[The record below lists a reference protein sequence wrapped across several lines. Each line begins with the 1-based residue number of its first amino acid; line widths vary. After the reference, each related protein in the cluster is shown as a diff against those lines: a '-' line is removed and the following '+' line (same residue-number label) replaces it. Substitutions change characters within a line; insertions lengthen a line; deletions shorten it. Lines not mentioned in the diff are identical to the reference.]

1 MSNEIFQRQLALH
14 PELQQLKETLLL
26 HYGRRFSLSHGGKE
40 KAMQIMKLMRS
51 QSRDSGPKVVAKV
64 LQLAG
69 ANILEALIPQ
79 SDHQA
84 FQIHFT
90 EKPEEIAKYLASKI
104 EFIPFDSEASEA
116 VQNAFGAGGTLQH
129 RAEEF
134 ASPVLE
140 RRESRK
146 FPQE

>member
-1 MSNEIFQRQLALH
+1 M
-14 PELQQLKETLLL
+14 
-26 HYGRRFSLSHGGKE
+26 
-40 KAMQIMKLMRS
+40 
-51 QSRDSGPKVVAKV
+51 VAKV

-104 EFIPFDSEASEA
+104 EFIPYDSEASEA
-116 VQNAFGAGGTLQH
+116 VEGVYGPGDSKKS
-129 RAEEF
+129 EES
-134 ASPVLE
+134 ASPIGN

-146 FPQE
+146 QNENKLNSKIKD